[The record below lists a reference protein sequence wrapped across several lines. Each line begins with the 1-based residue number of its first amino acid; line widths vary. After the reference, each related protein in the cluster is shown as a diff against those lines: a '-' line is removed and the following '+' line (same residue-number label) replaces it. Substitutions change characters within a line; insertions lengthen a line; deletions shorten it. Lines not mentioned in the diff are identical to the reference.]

1 MDSQSLFEIV
11 RRPLF
16 TIGSTPVSLMTLF
29 QFVVILVSVLLAAR
43 LVRRLLVHRILR
55 RTRLDQNLQEAIGRI
70 TGYVVV
76 LLGFMVG
83 LSTLG
88 FDLTSLTVLG
98 GAVGVG
104 LGFGLQNIVENFIS
118 GLIILG
124 ERPIQVGHR
133 IEVGGTHGQ
142 VARIGA
148 RSTSILTNENIML
161 IIPNSEFI
169 SGRVTNWS
177 HGGDR
182 RVRIDVPVG
191 VSYGSD
197 PRLVERLLLQ
207 AAADNDN
214 ALKDPPPQVV
224 WREFGDSSLNFDLR
238 VWTETLFMRPGV
250 FRRQIYFAVWGL
262 FREHGVEI
270 PFPQR
275 DLHVRAPIQ
284 VEMRR
289 GA

>member
-29 QFVVILVSVLLAAR
+29 QFVVILVAVLLAAR

-124 ERPIQVGHR
+124 EKPIQVGHR

-142 VARIGA
+142 VTRIGA

-169 SGRVTNWS
+169 SG
-177 HGGDR
+177 
-182 RVRIDVPVG
+182 P
-191 VSYGSD
+191 
-197 PRLVERLLLQ
+197 
-207 AAADNDN
+207 
-214 ALKDPPPQVV
+214 
-224 WREFGDSSLNFDLR
+224 
-238 VWTETLFMRPGV
+238 
-250 FRRQIYFAVWGL
+250 
-262 FREHGVEI
+262 
-270 PFPQR
+270 
-275 DLHVRAPIQ
+275 
-284 VEMRR
+284 
-289 GA
+289 

>member
-1 MDSQSLFEIV
+1 MDFQSLLEVV
-11 RRPLF
+11 RRSLF
-16 TIGSTPVSLMTLF
+16 SIGNTPVSLMTLF
-29 QFVVILVSVLLAAR
+29 QFLVILFLVMLVAR
-43 LVRRLLVHRILR
+43 VVRRVFIQRILK
-55 RTRLDQNLQEAIGRI
+55 RTRLDENLQEAIGRI
-70 TGYVVV
+70 TGYVVI

-124 ERPIQVGHR
+124 EKPIQIGHR

-142 VARIGA
+142 VTRIGA

-197 PRLVERLLLQ
+197 PRLVEGLLLE
-207 AAADNDN
+207 AADRNEN
-214 ALKDPPPQVV
+214 ALKEPSPQVV
-224 WREFGDSSLNFDLR
+224 WREFGDSALNFELR

-250 FRRQIYFAVWGL
+250 FRSQLYFVIWDL
-262 FREHGVEI
+262 FREHSVEI

-275 DLHVRAPIQ
+275 DLHLRSPIQ
-284 VEMRR
+284 VEMKR